1 MEKLVYVLR
10 ADGDAGDA
18 LRDSLLEKAV
28 PALRSHGAS
37 RLSVHAWDDSV
48 AEGTG
53 SRMANASPKVQ
64 ASVGFWMENSD
75 DRAPL
80 EEVLAAQSERMDGY
94 LVVESV
100 PILSD
105 ARRALTG
112 KRTPGFCLVTA
123 ITRLPA
129 ISYDEFIR
137 IWHNDHKRV
146 ASDTQGSFSYVR
158 NTVIRPLT
166 ENAPAWDGIVEE
178 GFPIEA
184 LTDPEVW
191 YDSSGDPERYQRR
204 LQEMMA
210 SCQRFLDLSK
220 IDSHPMAE
228 YLLPD

>member
-1 MEKLVYVLR
+1 MEKLIYVLR
-10 ADGDAGDA
+10 SEEDPGDA
-18 LRDSLLEKAV
+18 LRDALLEKAV
-28 PALRSHGAS
+28 PELRSAGA
-37 RLSVHAWDDSV
+37 RRPSVHVWDGSV

-53 SRMANASPKVQ
+53 SRMATVSPHVQ

-80 EEVLAAQSERMDGY
+80 EAILAAQSERIDGY

-105 ARRALTG
+105 ARRDLG
-112 KRTPGFCLVTA
+112 GERTPGFALVTA
-123 ITRLPA
+123 ITRSPSV
-129 ISYDEFIR
+129 SYDEFLR
-137 IWHNDHKRV
+137 IWHNDHKLV
-146 ASDTQGSFSYVR
+146 ASETQGSFSYVR
-158 NTVIRPLT
+158 NTVVRPLT
-166 ENAPAWDGIVEE
+166 PDAPAWDGIVEE

-191 YDSSGDPERYQRR
+191 YDSPGDPEEYQRR
-204 LQEMMA
+204 LQRMMT

>member
-1 MEKLVYVLR
+1 MEKLIYVLR
-10 ADGDAGDA
+10 SEEDPGDA
-18 LRDSLLEKAV
+18 LRDALLEKAV
-28 PALRSHGAS
+28 PGLRSAGAR
-37 RLSVHAWDDSV
+37 RLSVHVWDGSV
-48 AEGTG
+48 SKGTG
-53 SRMANASPKVQ
+53 SRMANVSPHVQ

-80 EEVLAAQSERMDGY
+80 EEILAAQSERIDGY

-105 ARRALTG
+105 ARRDLAG
-112 KRTPGFCLVTA
+112 ERTHGFTLVTA
-123 ITRLPA
+123 ITRSPSV
-129 ISYDEFIR
+129 SYDEFLR

-146 ASDTQGSFSYVR
+146 ASETQGSFSYVR
-158 NTVIRPLT
+158 NTVVRPLT
-166 ENAPAWDGIVEE
+166 PDAPTWDGIVEE

-191 YDSSGDPERYQRR
+191 YDSPGDPEEYKRR
-204 LQEMMA
+204 LERMMT